1 MWEVWWTSETW
12 TSLYILHR
20 STNLISLYIHCDVLL
35 TALCCLLVYVAGC
48 GYIHICKHTQ
58 KRSSTTANARAAWL
72 YGMWKDWGRRGPFGW
87 FSWEG
92 NDLAGT
98 FYFILSELKPH
109 ELWCSDPILSAGTRG
124 SDMILEWSYDLRSTS
139 ARASHVLPQS
149 FSVQKRSVSWRF
161 PTTTG

>member
-1 MWEVWWTSETW
+1 MWLDVVIYTSVST
-12 TSLYILHR
+12 HR
-20 STNLISLYIHCDVLL
+20 SGAAPQPMPELP
-35 TALCCLLVYVAGC
+35 GC
-48 GYIHICKHTQ
+48 MACERTEGEE
-58 KRSSTTANARAAWL
+58 
-72 YGMWKDWGRRGPFGW
+72 RGPFGW

-149 FSVQKRSVSWRF
+149 FSVQKRSVS
-161 PTTTG
+161 